1 MEFLIR
7 LFLPLIL
14 FPHIVKA
21 NPDNSLYKPSRKPEI
36 RIEEGPNKKIK
47 KTITYLKKEDKYFK
61 LCDSAAEFQEA
72 YEFINKQAQFNFTDI
87 QVVEKA
93 LAVSKG
99 CNGAADRFESV
110 YNLLSKSGVDLFR
123 SFETATLFAQE
134 SDITTA
140 TFKQIF
146 QKAFLEN
153 HLNFDF
159 SSAFKLSLELSRN
172 YKGDSNLL
180 EKDFVQ
186 FVKFCTTEV
195 DATLSLKTCGEIVVE
210 MSKYTA
216 YYKNGVYASF
226 EEIYKYLRK
235 NKWFGLSIKD
245 TLLLMPKIL
254 SQGETAPK
262 NFKNLMEYIL
272 GRTQLKISDVQALQI
287 AIQVANQSLK
297 EEKTTD
303 DFENIREIELT
314 Q

>member
-1 MEFLIR
+1 MEFLSRIAS
-7 LFLPLIL
+7 FFFL
-14 FPHIVKA
+14 FPTVALA

-36 RIEEGPNKKIK
+36 RIEEGPNQKITKKIS
-47 KTITYLKKEDKYFK
+47 YLKKNEKYFR
-61 LCDSAAEFQEA
+61 LCDSAGEFQQA
-72 YEFINKQAQFNFTDI
+72 YEFINKQTSFEFTDI
-87 QVVEKA
+87 QLVERA
-93 LAVSKG
+93 LTISKG
-99 CNGAADRFESV
+99 CNGAADRFEGV

-123 SFETATLFAQE
+123 SFETAVMFAQE
-134 SDITTA
+134 SDETTA

-159 SSAFKLSLELSRN
+159 TTAFKLSLELSRN
-172 YKGDSNLL
+172 YKGDANLL

-186 FVKFCTTEV
+186 FVKFCTSET
-195 DATLSLKTCGEIVVE
+195 DMSLNFKTCGEIVVE

-226 EEIYKYLRK
+226 DEVYKYLRK

-254 SQGETAPK
+254 AQGEKAPK

-272 GRTQLKISDVQALQI
+272 GRTKLKISDVQAIQI
-287 AIQVANQSLK
+287 ALEVANQSLK

-314 Q
+314 K